1 MKTPQLRTSERTSF
15 KRCPQQWW
23 WSYRMGLKPKGPEKT
38 ALWFGT
44 GVHLGLAEWYLPG
57 TKRGVHPA
65 ETFEAYAGES
75 LHTIKTAAAT
85 DETVAEYEDGKTLGV
100 TLLDE
105 YVKHY
110 GTDEHWNFIQAEQ
123 RFALPIP
130 WPKMKEERQL
140 IFEVEDGAV
149 IVEYVG
155 TYDGVYLDLRTD
167 RLELLETKTAAA
179 IQTSHLSLDD
189 QAGSYYATASHA
201 LRAAKLIPPNAILAG
216 INYNFLRKAMPD
228 ERPRD
233 AEGYYTNKPVKADY
247 IAAINAERMKMPA
260 KGPAGSWLGPEPTGK
275 ETLALLEQIAQ
286 KMELTV
292 LGERSKV
299 QPKPLFERHY
309 INRTKAEQKA
319 QLRRIQ
325 DEAVQMEIYRQGLL
339 PIVKRP
345 QRDCAYMCE
354 HHAVCE
360 LQERGGNWQDLQRVS
375 MKVQDPYADHRKSA
389 SE

>member
-1 MKTPQLRTSERTSF
+1 MTAPKLRTSERSSF

-23 WSYRMGLKPKGPEKT
+23 WGYREGLKPRGVERTP
-38 ALWFGT
+38 LWFGT

-65 ETFEAYAGES
+65 ETFAAYAGDS

-85 DETVAEYEDGKTLGV
+85 EEQVAEYEDGKALGIV
-100 TLLDE
+100 LLEE

-110 GTDEHWNFIQAEQ
+110 GTDPNWDFIQAEQ
-123 RFALPIP
+123 QFSLPVP
-130 WPKMKEERQL
+130 WPKMKERRQL
-140 IFEVEDGAV
+140 IFEVVDGELL
-149 IVEYVG
+149 VEYVG
-155 TYDGVYLDLRTD
+155 TYDGVYRDLETV

-189 QAGSYYATASHA
+189 QAGSYYATAAAA
-201 LRAAKLIPPNAILAG
+201 LRTAKLIGPKENLAG

-233 AEGYYTNKPVKADY
+233 AEGYFTNKPVKSDY
-247 IAAINAERMKMPA
+247 VAALTEAGQPAVGLAKMK
-260 KGPAGSWLGPEPTGK
+260 LTE
-275 ETLALLEQIAQ
+275 LESEASQRG
-286 KMELTV
+286 LVV

-309 INRTKAEQKA
+309 VNRTKAEQKS

-325 DEAVQMEIYRQGLL
+325 DEAVQMEVYRQRLL

-345 QRDCAYMCE
+345 QRDCAYMCDF
-354 HHAVCE
+354 HGMCE
-360 LQERGGNWQDLQRVS
+360 LQERGGNWEDHKKVAFR
-375 MKVQDPYADHRKSA
+375 VQDPYADHRKSA